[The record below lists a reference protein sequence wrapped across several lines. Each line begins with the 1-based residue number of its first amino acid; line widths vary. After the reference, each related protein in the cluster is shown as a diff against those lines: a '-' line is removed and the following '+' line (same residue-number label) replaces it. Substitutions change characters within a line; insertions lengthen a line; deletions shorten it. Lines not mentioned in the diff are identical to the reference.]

1 MQITTHT
8 FKDNATR
15 ALGDEQLA
23 VAMKRATTA
32 FVGKRKSAVAAL
44 ENFEAL
50 RDYCGAVKAHTLE
63 YLDVYLERLV
73 EKVEERG
80 GTVHFAADAAEASR
94 IVTELALQ
102 KGVKTVVKSKSM
114 LSEEVHLNEALEEAG
129 VTALE
134 TDLGE
139 YILQIDE
146 DFPSHIIGPAIHKT
160 KEQIT
165 ALFHE
170 KIGTAPDA
178 DIPTLTAAAR
188 RVLRQGFLEADMGIS
203 GANFAVAETGTIVL
217 VENEGNIRFTT
228 SLPKIHLAMMGLEK
242 VIPRLRDLP
251 AFLSVLPRSATGQKA
266 SSYVSMITGA
276 KRDEEAEGPEEFHL
290 LLVDNGRSAV
300 LADPKLRDALR
311 CIRCGACL
319 NSCPVYQQVGGH
331 AYGWVYS
338 GPIGAVLG
346 PGLLGLETTTHLPQ
360 ASSLC
365 GACGEVCPVK
375 IPLPELLIEHRRRAV
390 ARGLTAPGER
400 ASMGAFAFLAQRP
413 SLWDSSTKLSR
424 FGGSFLSRDGF
435 MGGDWLPVLKEWLRE
450 RDFPAPAKRSFR
462 DLWSD
467 GLDKDEPKGD
477 AA

>member
-1 MQITTHT
+1 
-8 FKDNATR
+8 
-15 ALGDEQLA
+15 
-23 VAMKRATTA
+23 MKRATTA

-63 YLDVYLERLV
+63 YLDVYLEELV

-146 DFPSHIIGPAIHKT
+146 DFPSPHHRPGHPQDQRAKSPRSS
-160 KEQIT
+160 
-165 ALFHE
+165 HE

-188 RVLRQGFLEADMGIS
+188 RVLRQGFLEADIGIS
-203 GANFAVAETGTIVL
+203 GANFAVAETGTVVL

-251 AFLSVLPRSATGQKA
+251 AFFVRAAALGPRGQKA

-346 PGLLGLETTTHLPQ
+346 PGLLGLETTANLPQ
-360 ASSLC
+360 ASFALRRVRR
-365 GACGEVCPVK
+365 GLPGQN
-375 IPLPELLIEHRRRAV
+375 PLARTPHRAPPPRRRAWFDGSGRAGEHGRVRLSGSAARVVGLEHQTKPLRRRFTEPRRLHGRRLAARLERV
-390 ARGLTAPGER
+390 AEGARLPGP
-400 ASMGAFAFLAQRP
+400 SQKVFPRP
-413 SLWDSSTKLSR
+413 L
-424 FGGSFLSRDGF
+424 G
-435 MGGDWLPVLKEWLRE
+435 
-450 RDFPAPAKRSFR
+450 
-462 DLWSD
+462 
-467 GLDKDEPKGD
+467 
-477 AA
+477 